1 MLWPII
7 ILQWKDIKLYSNLPS
22 VTSYLTRYIVPTR
35 DSPNNEFFWR
45 IKMRRLPQIV
55 AVSVLASILVSAQA
69 AGQKT
74 YALGIGGGPAIPV
87 GTLSAT
93 QVTGFNGMVGLAL
106 GVAELPV
113 GVRFDGIYNNF
124 GHKNTASSTQSG
136 STTYGFRIAGVIGN
150 LIYAFPGTSAKTYV
164 IAGGG
169 LYNTKLDLAGSKAE
183 NHFGLNAGLGVT
195 FGLGPIASFVESRYH
210 FISREPAKG
219 GVIHFV
225 PVTLGL
231 MF

>member
-1 MLWPII
+1 MNFLA
-7 ILQWKDIKLYSNLPS
+7 N
-22 VTSYLTRYIVPTR
+22 
-35 DSPNNEFFWR
+35 
-45 IKMRRLPQIV
+45 KMRRLPHIV
-55 AVSVLASILVSAQA
+55 AVSVLASIAISTQA

-74 YALGIGGGPAIPV
+74 YALGIGGGASIPV
-87 GTLSAT
+87 GTLSTT
-93 QVTGFNGMVGLAL
+93 QVTGFNGIVTLAL

-113 GVRFDGIYNNF
+113 GVRLDGIYNTF
-124 GHKNTASSTQSG
+124 GHRNAGSTAQSG
-136 STTYGFRIAGVIGN
+136 STPTYSFRIAGLLAN
-150 LIYAFPGTSAKTYV
+150 LIYAFPGTSAKTY
-164 IAGGG
+164 IITGGG
-169 LYNTKLDLAGSKAE
+169 LYNTKLDLSGSNSE

-225 PVTLGL
+225 PITLGL